1 MQKTSHRAQA
11 LLRLMGLM
19 RRAGPVFIDRLQ
31 P

>member
-1 MQKTSHRAQA
+1 MQKTSRRAQA

-19 RRAGPVFIDRLQ
+19 CLARPVFIDRLQ